1 VKAEKIYLFFNIFM
15 EFLLSRRRS
24 GENISC
30 WVLVDKH
37 AGISSSAVVNK
48 VRWLFNA
55 KKAGH
60 AGTLDPEAT
69 GLLAI
74 ALGEATKT
82 IPYITDSLKA
92 YSFVIKFGAET
103 TTDDCEGEITIT
115 SKIRPEN
122 EKIIISLKKFIG
134 KIQQVPPQFS
144 AVKIDGQRAY
154 NLARANTDFTI
165 SSRPIEVERLNFIN
179 RIDKDHALFEMTCG
193 KGGYVRSI
201 CRDLG
206 RDLGCYGHTHSIR
219 RLWSGLFNL
228 ENAYTVEDLTLL
240 KNNNN
245 LDQAIT
251 PLEASL
257 KNIKEIPINTFDLG
271 RVQNGNHCSIREAV
285 NSVDEMIWVS
295 YNGKAIAL
303 GNCTN
308 GTFYPFK
315 VLVNYPNSK

>member
-1 VKAEKIYLFFNIFM
+1 M

-115 SKIRPEN
+115 SKTRPEN
-122 EKIIISLKKFIG
+122 EKIITSLKKFIG
-134 KIQQVPPQFS
+134 KIEQVPPQFS

-179 RIDKDHALFEMTCG
+179 RIDKDHASFEMICG

-257 KNIKEIPINTFDLG
+257 KNIKEMPINTFDLE
-271 RVQNGNHCSIREAV
+271 RVKNGNHCSISEAV

-295 YNGKAIAL
+295 YEGKAIAL

-315 VLVNYPNSK
+315 VLVNYPNSI

>member
-1 VKAEKIYLFFNIFM
+1 M

-115 SKIRPEN
+115 SKTRPEN
-122 EKIIISLKKFIG
+122 EKIITSLKKFIG
-134 KIQQVPPQFS
+134 KIEQVPPQFS

-245 LDQAIT
+245 LDQAII

-257 KNIKEIPINTFDLG
+257 KNIKEIPINTFDLE
-271 RVQNGNHCSIREAV
+271 RVQNGNHCSISEAV
-285 NSVDEMIWVS
+285 NSLDEMIWVS

>member
-1 VKAEKIYLFFNIFM
+1 
-15 EFLLSRRRS
+15 
-24 GENISC
+24 
-30 WVLVDKH
+30 
-37 AGISSSAVVNK
+37 
-48 VRWLFNA
+48 
-55 KKAGH
+55 
-60 AGTLDPEAT
+60 
-69 GLLAI
+69 
-74 ALGEATKT
+74 

-115 SKIRPEN
+115 SKTRPEN

-245 LDQAIT
+245 LDQAII

-257 KNIKEIPINTFDLG
+257 KNIKEIPINTFDLE
-271 RVQNGNHCSIREAV
+271 RVKNGNHCSISEAV
-285 NSVDEMIWVS
+285 NSLDEMIWVS
-295 YNGKAIAL
+295 YNRKAIAL

>member
-1 VKAEKIYLFFNIFM
+1 M

-115 SKIRPEN
+115 SKTRPEN
-122 EKIIISLKKFIG
+122 EKIITSLKKFIG

-165 SSRPIEVERLNFIN
+165 SSRPIEVECLNFIN

-271 RVQNGNHCSIREAV
+271 RVQNGNHCSISEAV
-285 NSVDEMIWVS
+285 NSLDEMIWVS
-295 YNGKAIAL
+295 YNRKAIAL

>member
-1 VKAEKIYLFFNIFM
+1 M

-115 SKIRPEN
+115 SKTRPEN
-122 EKIIISLKKFIG
+122 EKIITSLKKFIG

-257 KNIKEIPINTFDLG
+257 KNIKEIPINTFDLE
-271 RVQNGNHCSIREAV
+271 RVKNGNHCSISEAV
-285 NSVDEMIWVS
+285 NSLDEMIWVS
-295 YNGKAIAL
+295 YNRKAIAL

>member
-1 VKAEKIYLFFNIFM
+1 M

-115 SKIRPEN
+115 SKTRPEN

>member
-1 VKAEKIYLFFNIFM
+1 M

-115 SKIRPEN
+115 SKTRPEN
-122 EKIIISLKKFIG
+122 EKIITSLKKFIG
-134 KIQQVPPQFS
+134 KIEQVPPQFS

-257 KNIKEIPINTFDLG
+257 KNIKEIPINTFDLE
-271 RVQNGNHCSIREAV
+271 RVQNGNHCSISEAV
-285 NSVDEMIWVS
+285 NSLDEMIWVS

>member
-1 VKAEKIYLFFNIFM
+1 M

-115 SKIRPEN
+115 SKTRPEN
-122 EKIIISLKKFIG
+122 EKIITSLKKFIG

-206 RDLGCYGHTHSIR
+206 RDLGCYGHTYSIR

-257 KNIKEIPINTFDLG
+257 KNIKEIPINIFDLE
-271 RVQNGNHCSIREAV
+271 RVQNGNHCSISEAV
-285 NSVDEMIWVS
+285 NSLDEMIWVS

>member
-115 SKIRPEN
+115 SKTRPEN
-122 EKIIISLKKFIG
+122 EKIITSLKKFIG
-134 KIQQVPPQFS
+134 KIEQVPPQFS

>member
-1 VKAEKIYLFFNIFM
+1 M

-115 SKIRPEN
+115 SKTRPEN
-122 EKIIISLKKFIG
+122 EKIITSLKKFIG
-134 KIQQVPPQFS
+134 KIEQVPPQFS

-245 LDQAIT
+245 LDQAII

>member
-1 VKAEKIYLFFNIFM
+1 M

-115 SKIRPEN
+115 SKTRPEN
-122 EKIIISLKKFIG
+122 EKIITSLKKFIG

-228 ENAYTVEDLTLL
+228 ENAYTVEDLNLL

-308 GTFYPFK
+308 GTFYPFR

>member
-1 VKAEKIYLFFNIFM
+1 M

-115 SKIRPEN
+115 SKTRPEN
-122 EKIIISLKKFIG
+122 EKIITSLKKFIG

-240 KNNNN
+240 KSNNN

>member
-1 VKAEKIYLFFNIFM
+1 M

-103 TTDDCEGEITIT
+103 TTDDCEGKITIT
-115 SKIRPEN
+115 SETRPEN
-122 EKIIISLKKFIG
+122 EKIITSLKKFIG
-134 KIQQVPPQFS
+134 KIEQVPPQFS

-179 RIDKDHALFEMTCG
+179 RIDKDHASFEMICG

-206 RDLGCYGHTHSIR
+206 RDLGCYGHTQSIR

-245 LDQAIT
+245 LDQAII

-257 KNIKEIPINTFDLG
+257 KNIKEIPINIFDLE
-271 RVQNGNHCSIREAV
+271 RVQNGNHCSISEAV

-295 YNGKAIAL
+295 YEGKAIAL

-315 VLVNYPNSK
+315 VLVNYPNSI

>member
-115 SKIRPEN
+115 SKTRPEN

>member
-1 VKAEKIYLFFNIFM
+1 M

-115 SKIRPEN
+115 SKTRPEN
-122 EKIIISLKKFIG
+122 EKIITSLKKFIG

-228 ENAYTVEDLTLL
+228 ENAYTVEDLNLL

>member
-1 VKAEKIYLFFNIFM
+1 M

-115 SKIRPEN
+115 SKTRPEN
-122 EKIIISLKKFIG
+122 EKIITSLKKFIG

-245 LDQAIT
+245 LDKAIT

>member
-1 VKAEKIYLFFNIFM
+1 M

-115 SKIRPEN
+115 SKTRPEN

-240 KNNNN
+240 KSNNN

>member
-1 VKAEKIYLFFNIFM
+1 M

-115 SKIRPEN
+115 SKTRPEN
-122 EKIIISLKKFIG
+122 EKIITSLKKFIG
-134 KIQQVPPQFS
+134 KIEQVPPQFS

>member
-1 VKAEKIYLFFNIFM
+1 M
-15 EFLLSRRRS
+15 EFLVSRRRS

-115 SKIRPEN
+115 SETRPEN
-122 EKIIISLKKFIG
+122 EKIITSLKKFIG

-240 KNNNN
+240 KSNNN

>member
-1 VKAEKIYLFFNIFM
+1 M

-30 WVLVDKH
+30 WILVDKH
-37 AGISSSAVVNK
+37 AGISSNAVVNK

-115 SKIRPEN
+115 SKTRPEN
-122 EKIIISLKKFIG
+122 EKIITSLKKFIG

-228 ENAYTVEDLTLL
+228 ENAYTVEDLNLL

>member
-1 VKAEKIYLFFNIFM
+1 M

-82 IPYITDSLKA
+82 IPYITESLKA

-115 SKIRPEN
+115 SKTRPEN
-122 EKIIISLKKFIG
+122 KKIITSLKKFIG
-134 KIQQVPPQFS
+134 KIEQVPPQFS

-179 RIDKDHALFEMTCG
+179 RIDKDHASFEMTCG

-257 KNIKEIPINTFDLG
+257 KNIKEIPLNTIDLE

-285 NSVDEMIWVS
+285 NSLDEMIWVS

-303 GNCTN
+303 GNFTN

>member
-115 SKIRPEN
+115 SKTRPEN
-122 EKIIISLKKFIG
+122 EKIITSLKKFIG
-134 KIQQVPPQFS
+134 KIEQVPPQFS

-228 ENAYTVEDLTLL
+228 ENAYTVEDLNLL

>member
-1 VKAEKIYLFFNIFM
+1 M

-115 SKIRPEN
+115 SKTRPEN
-122 EKIIISLKKFIG
+122 EKIITSLKKFIG
-134 KIQQVPPQFS
+134 KIEQVPPQFS

-245 LDQAIT
+245 LDQAII

-257 KNIKEIPINTFDLG
+257 KNIKEIPINTFDLE
-271 RVQNGNHCSIREAV
+271 RVQNGNHCSISEAV
-285 NSVDEMIWVS
+285 NSLDEMIWVS

-303 GNCTN
+303 GNCTS

>member
-1 VKAEKIYLFFNIFM
+1 M

-115 SKIRPEN
+115 SKTRPEN
-122 EKIIISLKKFIG
+122 EKIITSLKKFIG

>member
-1 VKAEKIYLFFNIFM
+1 
-15 EFLLSRRRS
+15 
-24 GENISC
+24 
-30 WVLVDKH
+30 
-37 AGISSSAVVNK
+37 
-48 VRWLFNA
+48 
-55 KKAGH
+55 
-60 AGTLDPEAT
+60 
-69 GLLAI
+69 
-74 ALGEATKT
+74 
-82 IPYITDSLKA
+82 
-92 YSFVIKFGAET
+92 
-103 TTDDCEGEITIT
+103 
-115 SKIRPEN
+115 
-122 EKIIISLKKFIG
+122 
-134 KIQQVPPQFS
+134 
-144 AVKIDGQRAY
+144 
-154 NLARANTDFTI
+154 
-165 SSRPIEVERLNFIN
+165 
-179 RIDKDHALFEMTCG
+179 MTCG

>member
-1 VKAEKIYLFFNIFM
+1 M

-115 SKIRPEN
+115 SKTRPEN
-122 EKIIISLKKFIG
+122 EKIITSLKKFIG

-165 SSRPIEVERLNFIN
+165 SSRPIEVECLNFIN

-308 GTFYPFK
+308 GTFYPFR

>member
-1 VKAEKIYLFFNIFM
+1 M

-115 SKIRPEN
+115 SKTRPEN
-122 EKIIISLKKFIG
+122 EKIITSLKKFIG

-257 KNIKEIPINTFDLG
+257 KNIKEIPINTFDLE
-271 RVQNGNHCSIREAV
+271 RVQNGNHCSISEAV
-285 NSVDEMIWVS
+285 NSLDEMIWVS

>member
-1 VKAEKIYLFFNIFM
+1 M

-115 SKIRPEN
+115 SKTRPEN
-122 EKIIISLKKFIG
+122 EKIITSLKKFIG
-134 KIQQVPPQFS
+134 KIEQVPPQFS

-257 KNIKEIPINTFDLG
+257 KNIKEIPISTFDLG

>member
-1 VKAEKIYLFFNIFM
+1 M

-115 SKIRPEN
+115 SKTRPEN
-122 EKIIISLKKFIG
+122 EKIITSLKKFIG
-134 KIQQVPPQFS
+134 KIEQVPPQFS

-240 KNNNN
+240 KSNNN

>member
-1 VKAEKIYLFFNIFM
+1 M

-115 SKIRPEN
+115 SKTRPEN
-122 EKIIISLKKFIG
+122 EKIITSLKKFIG

-245 LDQAIT
+245 LDQAII

-257 KNIKEIPINTFDLG
+257 KNIKEIPINTFDLE
-271 RVQNGNHCSIREAV
+271 RVKNGNHCSISEAV
-285 NSVDEMIWVS
+285 NSLDEMIWVS